1 MKATVKSITLTDF
14 KGVVGTK
21 TYNLFE
27 KTKIC
32 GKNGLGKTTISDA
45 FYWAMAD
52 KDTELRSNPN
62 IRPIDGRECTP
73 TVTIEFEIDGKPV
86 TVAKMQKMKKSK
98 PDDKGVVKT
107 SLTNS
112 YEVNAVQ
119 KSEKQFKAY
128 LEDLGFD
135 FEKFLPLSHPD
146 MFLKGM
152 NEKKQKEAI
161 RAVLFEM
168 ADMTI
173 SDLDIARQNGTK
185 ELEDLLEK
193 YTQDEVE
200 AMQNS
205 TRRKIVENYGADGKI
220 LKAKIE
226 GMEASKKHID
236 VAQIEKRKEDVSL
249 LIKNISRK
257 IDSTEKQSEEYK
269 KLSDDILNLKFKLTD
284 MEREA
289 NAENEKKR
297 QEIRHKINDTEVKK
311 GRISL
316 DVVKLKRQLSQTE
329 SEIEADTKEIYRQ
342 RDLWNEANSRLKE
355 AQKRVFDGSSLV
367 CPYCGQEYPEEK
379 KDDLRAEFESH
390 KAKEIEDI
398 KKDIK
403 DIETKGSSLKAKIK
417 AGKEDAE
424 KIQVDIDKLND
435 HIADLAKMVDKL
447 TTEMNAIP
455 DSVDISQDK
464 DYLALQKEISEKESA
479 MNAECKKNA
488 AADSLKIELSE
499 KQAELTEVEKQIAL
513 SERDKEIDKEIEA
526 LREKGMEYEQNL
538 ADCEKILYQIGFLNQ
553 KKNILLEK
561 SVNKNFKLVTWRLFK
576 FQKNGEVL
584 NDCTPMIDGKD
595 FESCSNGALKVL
607 AKLDIIDGLQRYYNQ
622 FYPVFADDFALVTS
636 ETESRIDMDCQLV
649 TLVADSGS
657 KVLLIGGCN
666 NGKA

>member
-1 MKATVKSITLTDF
+1 MKTTIKSITLIDF
-14 KGVVGTK
+14 KGVVGTE

-27 KTKIC
+27 KTKIS

-45 FYWAMAD
+45 FYWVMAD

-62 IRPIDGRECTP
+62 IRPNDGRECTP

-86 TVAKMQKMKKSK
+86 TVTKMQKMKKSK

-112 YEVNAVQ
+112 YEINAVQ
-119 KSEKQFKAY
+119 KSEKQFKTY

-168 ADMTI
+168 ADTTI

-185 ELEDLLEK
+185 ELAYLLEK
-193 YTQDEVE
+193 YTRDEVE

-205 TRRKIVENYGADGKI
+205 TKRKIAENYGADGKI

-236 VAQIEKRKEDVSL
+236 VSSLEKQKTDIAAAIADIQVR
-249 LIKNISRK
+249 
-257 IDSTEKQSEEYK
+257 IDSADKKSEDYK

-289 NAENEKKR
+289 NAGNERKR
-297 QEIRHKINDTEVKK
+297 QEIRHKINDTESEK

-329 SEIEADTKEIYRQ
+329 SGVEADTKEIYRQ
-342 RDLWNEANSRLKE
+342 RDFWKKDQELLKI
-355 AQKRVFDGSSLV
+355 AQERVFDDSSLV

-379 KDDLRAEFESH
+379 QDELRAEFESH

-417 AGKEDAE
+417 TEKEDAE
-424 KIQVDIDKLND
+424 KIQAEIDKLNSQ
-435 HIADLAKMVDKL
+435 IANLDKMVDTL
-447 TTEMNAIP
+447 TAEMKAIP
-455 DSVDISQDK
+455 DSVDISRNK
-464 DYLALQKEISEKESA
+464 DYLALQKEISKKESA
-479 MNAECKKNA
+479 MSAERDTNA
-488 AADSLKIELSE
+488 ATDNLKIELSE
-499 KQAELTEVEKQIAL
+499 NQAELIEIEKQIAL
-513 SERDKEIDKEIEA
+513 AEHDKEIDKEIEA

-538 ADCEKILYQIGFLNQ
+538 ADCEKILYQIGLLNQ
-553 KKNILLEK
+553 KKNSLLEE

-649 TLVADSGS
+649 KLVADSRS
-657 KVLLIGGCN
+657 ETLMIGEM
-666 NGKA
+666 

>member
-1 MKATVKSITLTDF
+1 MKAKVKSITLTDF
-14 KGVVGTK
+14 KGAVGTE

-27 KTKIC
+27 KTKIS

-45 FYWAMAD
+45 FYWTMAD

-62 IRPIDGRECTP
+62 IRPNDGRECTP
-73 TVTIEFEIDGKPV
+73 TVSIEFVIDGKPV
-86 TVAKMQKMKKSK
+86 AVTKMQKMKKSK
-98 PDDKGVVKT
+98 PDEKGVVKT

-128 LEDLGFD
+128 LEELGFD

-168 ADMTI
+168 ADTSI
-173 SDLDIARQNGTK
+173 SDLDIAKQNNTK
-185 ELEDLLEK
+185 ELAKLLEN
-193 YTQDEVE
+193 YTVDEVT

-205 TRRKIVENYGADGKI
+205 TKRKIAENYGREGEI
-220 LKAKIE
+220 LRAKIE

-236 VAQIEKRKEDVSL
+236 VAQLEKRKADVSL
-249 LIKNISRK
+249 LIKNIRGK
-257 IDSTEKQSEEYK
+257 IDNTEKQSEDYK
-269 KLSDDILNLKFKLTD
+269 KLSDNILNLKFKLTD

-297 QEIRHKINDTEVKK
+297 QEIRHKINDAESEK

-316 DVVKLKRQLSQTE
+316 DVVKLKRKLSQTE
-329 SEIEADTKEIYRQ
+329 SEVEADTKEIYRQ
-342 RDLWNEANSRLKE
+342 RDLWREANSRLKE
-355 AQKRVFDGSSLV
+355 AQERVFDDSSLV

-379 KDDLRAEFESH
+379 KETLRAEFESR

-417 AGKEDAE
+417 AEKEEAE
-424 KIQVDIDKLND
+424 KIQADIDKMNSQ
-435 HIADLAKMVDKL
+435 IADLDKMVDAL
-447 TTEMNAIP
+447 TAEMNAIP
-455 DSVDISQDK
+455 DSVDISRNK
-464 DYLALQKEISEKESA
+464 DYLALQKEISKKESA
-479 MNAECKKNA
+479 MNAERDTNA
-488 AADSLKIELSE
+488 AADNLKIELSE
-499 KQAELTEVEKQIAL
+499 KQAELTEIEKQIAL
-513 SERDKEIDKEIEA
+513 AEHDKEIDKEIEL

-538 ADCEKILYQIGFLNQ
+538 ADCEKILYQIDLLNQ
-553 KKNILLEK
+553 KKNSLLEE

-649 TLVADSGS
+649 TLVADSRS
-657 KVLLIGGCN
+657 EVLRILEM
-666 NGKA
+666 

>member
-1 MKATVKSITLTDF
+1 MKAIVKSITLTDF
-14 KGVVGTK
+14 KGVIGTE

-27 KTKIC
+27 KTKVS

-45 FYWAMAD
+45 FYWVVAD

-62 IRPIDGRECTP
+62 IRPNDGRECTP
-73 TVTIEFEIDGKPV
+73 TVSIEFEIDGKPV
-86 TVAKMQKMKKSK
+86 TVTKMQKMKKSK
-98 PDDKGVVKT
+98 PDEKGVVKT

-168 ADMTI
+168 VDTSI

-185 ELEDLLEK
+185 ELADLLEK

-205 TRRKIVENYGADGKI
+205 TRRKIAENYGRDGEI
-220 LKAKIE
+220 LRAKIE

-236 VAQIEKRKEDVSL
+236 VAQLEKRKADVSL
-249 LIKNISRK
+249 LIKNIRGK
-257 IDSTEKQSEEYK
+257 IDNTEKQSEDYK
-269 KLSDDILNLKFKLTD
+269 KLSDNILNLKFKLTD

-297 QEIRHKINDTEVKK
+297 QEIRHKINDAESEK

-316 DVVKLKRQLSQTE
+316 DVVKLKRKLSQTE
-329 SEIEADTKEIYRQ
+329 SEVEADTKEIYRQ
-342 RDLWNEANSRLKE
+342 RDLWKESNEKLKI
-355 AQKRVFDGSSLV
+355 AQERAFDDSSLV
-367 CPYCGQEYPEEK
+367 CPYCGQEYQEEK
-379 KDDLRAEFESH
+379 KDALRSEFESH
-390 KAKEIEDI
+390 KAKEIE
-398 KKDIK
+398 KIK
-403 DIETKGSSLKAKIK
+403 DDIERIEGRGSALKAKIK
-417 AGKEDAE
+417 ESREETGS
-424 KIQVDIDKLND
+424 IQSVIYSLDN
-435 HIADLAKMVDKL
+435 HIADLDKMVDTL
-447 TTEMNAIP
+447 TAEMNAIP
-455 DSVDISQDK
+455 DSVDISQNK
-464 DYLALQKEISEKESA
+464 DYLALQKEIYEKESA
-479 MNAECKKNA
+479 MNAERDTNA
-488 AADSLKIELSE
+488 AADSLKIELRE
-499 KQAELTEVEKQIAL
+499 KQAELTEIEKQIAL
-513 SERDKEIDKEIEA
+513 AEHDKEIDREIEA

-538 ADCEKILYQIGFLNQ
+538 ADCEKILYQIDLLNQ
-553 KKNILLEK
+553 KKNSLLEE

-649 TLVADSGS
+649 TLVADSRS
-657 KVLLIGGCN
+657 EVLLIGGM
-666 NGKA
+666 

>member
-1 MKATVKSITLTDF
+1 MKAIIKSIILTDF
-14 KGVVGTK
+14 KGVVGTE

-27 KTKIC
+27 KTKVC

-62 IRPIDGRECTP
+62 IRPNNGRECTP
-73 TVTIEFEIDGKPV
+73 TVTIEFEVDGKPV

-168 ADMTI
+168 ADTTI
-173 SDLDIARQNGTK
+173 SDLDIARQNRTK
-185 ELEDLLEK
+185 ELADLLEK

-205 TRRKIVENYGADGKI
+205 TKRKIAENYGREGEI
-220 LKAKIE
+220 LRAKIE

-236 VAQIEKRKEDVSL
+236 VSSL
-249 LIKNISRK
+249 KKQKTDITAAISDIQAK
-257 IDSTEKQSEEYK
+257 IDSADKKSEEYK
-269 KLSDDILNLKFKLTD
+269 KLSDNILNLRFKLTD

-289 NAENEKKR
+289 NAENEKNR
-297 QEIRHKINDTEVKK
+297 QEIRRKINDTESEK

-316 DVVKLKRQLSQTE
+316 DVVKLKRKLSQKE
-329 SEIEADTKEIYRQ
+329 SDIEADTKDIYRQ
-342 RDLWNEANSRLKE
+342 RDFWKKDQELLKI
-355 AQKRVFDGSSLV
+355 AQERVFDDSSLV

-379 KDDLRAEFESH
+379 KDALRSEFESH
-390 KAKEIEDI
+390 KAKEIE
-398 KKDIK
+398 KIK
-403 DIETKGSSLKAKIK
+403 DDIERIEGRGSALKDKIK
-417 AGKEDAE
+417 DSKSEVE
-424 KIQVDIDKLND
+424 KIHTEIDKMYSQ
-435 HIADLAKMVDKL
+435 IADLDKMVDTL
-447 TTEMNAIP
+447 TAEMNTIP

-479 MNAECKKNA
+479 MNAERDTNTT
-488 AADSLKIELSE
+488 ADNLKIELSE
-499 KQAELTEVEKQIAL
+499 NQAELTEIEKQIAL
-513 SERDKEIDKEIEA
+513 AEHDKEIDKEIEA

-538 ADCEKILYQIGFLNQ
+538 ADCEKILYQIGLLNQ
-553 KKNILLEK
+553 KKNSLLEE

-649 TLVADSGS
+649 TLVADSRS
-657 KVLLIGGCN
+657 ETLLIGGM
-666 NGKA
+666 

>member
-1 MKATVKSITLTDF
+1 MIAIIKAMTLTDF
-14 KGVVGTK
+14 KGVVGTV
-21 TYNLFE
+21 TYDIPKNAR
-27 KTKIC
+27 ISGVNGA
-32 GKNGLGKTTISDA
+32 GKSTIADA

-62 IRPIDGRECTP
+62 IRPNDGRECTP
-73 TVTIEFEIDGKPV
+73 TVSIEFEIDGKPV
-86 TVAKMQKMKKSK
+86 TVTKMQKMKKSK
-98 PDDKGVVKT
+98 PDEKGVVKT

-128 LEDLGFD
+128 LEELGFD

-168 ADMTI
+168 VDTSI
-173 SDLDIARQNGTK
+173 SDLDIARQNGTN
-185 ELEDLLEK
+185 ELADLLEK

-205 TRRKIVENYGADGKI
+205 TKRKIAENYGADGKI

-236 VAQIEKRKEDVSL
+236 VSSLEKQKTD
-249 LIKNISRK
+249 IAAAISDIQAK
-257 IDSTEKQSEEYK
+257 IDSVDKKSEDYK
-269 KLSDDILNLKFKLTD
+269 KLSDNILNLKFKLTD

-297 QEIRHKINDTEVKK
+297 QEIRHKINDAESEK
-311 GRISL
+311 GKYGL
-316 DVVKLKRQLSQTE
+316 EQVKLKRQLSQKE
-329 SEIEADTKEIYRQ
+329 SDIEVDTKDIYRQ
-342 RDLWNEANSRLKE
+342 RDLWTEANSRLKE
-355 AQKRVFDGSSLV
+355 AQERAFDDSSLV

-379 KDDLRAEFESH
+379 KDALRSEFESH
-390 KAKEIEDI
+390 KAKEIE
-398 KKDIK
+398 KIK
-403 DIETKGSSLKAKIK
+403 DDIERIEGRGSALKDKIK
-417 AGKEDAE
+417 DSKSEVE
-424 KIQVDIDKLND
+424 KIHTEIDKMNSQ
-435 HIADLAKMVDKL
+435 IADFDKMVDTL
-447 TTEMNAIP
+447 TVEMNAIP
-455 DSVDISQDK
+455 DSVDISRNK
-464 DYLALQKEISEKESA
+464 DYLALQKEISKKESA
-479 MNAECKKNA
+479 MNAERDTNA
-488 AADSLKIELSE
+488 AADKLKIELSE
-499 KQAELTEVEKQIAL
+499 KQAELTEIEKQIAL
-513 SERDKEIDKEIEA
+513 AEHDKEIDREIEL
-526 LREKGMEYEQNL
+526 LREKGMEYEQIL
-538 ADCEKILYQIGFLNQ
+538 ADCEKILYQIDLLNQ
-553 KKNILLEK
+553 KKNSLLEE

-622 FYPVFADDFALVTS
+622 LYPVFADDFALVTS

-649 TLVADSGS
+649 MLVADSECE
-657 KVLLIGGCN
+657 KLKIGVVDE
-666 NGKA
+666 

>member
-14 KGVVGTK
+14 KGIVGTE

-45 FYWAMAD
+45 FYWVMAD

-62 IRPIDGRECTP
+62 IRPNNGRECTP
-73 TVTIEFEIDGKPV
+73 TVTIEFEVDGKPV

-168 ADMTI
+168 ADTSI
-173 SDLDIARQNGTK
+173 SDLDIARQNRTK
-185 ELEDLLEK
+185 ELADLLEK

-205 TRRKIVENYGADGKI
+205 TKRKIAENYGREGEI
-220 LKAKIE
+220 LRAKIE

-236 VAQIEKRKEDVSL
+236 AAQLEKRKSDIFALIED
-249 LIKNISRK
+249 IRGK
-257 IDSTEKQSEEYK
+257 IDNTEKQNEDYK
-269 KLSDDILNLKFKLTD
+269 KLSDGILELKFKLTD

-297 QEIRHKINDTEVKK
+297 QEIRHKINDAESEK
-311 GRISL
+311 GRYGL
-316 DVVKLKRQLSQTE
+316 EQVKLKRQLSQKE
-329 SEIEADTKEIYRQ
+329 LDIENDTKEIYRQ
-342 RDLWNEANSRLKE
+342 RDLWNESNEKLKI
-355 AQKRVFDGSSLV
+355 AQERVFDNSSLV

-379 KDDLRAEFESH
+379 KDALRSEFESH

-403 DIETKGSSLKAKIK
+403 GIEERGSTLKAKIK
-417 AGKEDAE
+417 ESREETGS
-424 KIQVDIDKLND
+424 IQSVIYSLDNQ
-435 HIADLAKMVDKL
+435 IADFDKMVDTL
-447 TTEMNAIP
+447 TAEMNAIP
-455 DSVDISQDK
+455 DSVDISQNK

-479 MNAECKKNA
+479 MNAERDTNA
-488 AADSLKIELSE
+488 AADNLKIELSE
-499 KQAELTEVEKQIAL
+499 KQAELTEIEKQIAL
-513 SERDKEIDKEIEA
+513 AEHDKEIDKEIEL

-538 ADCEKILYQIGFLNQ
+538 ADCEKVLYQIDLLNQ
-553 KKNILLEK
+553 KKNSLLEE

-649 TLVADSGS
+649 TLVADSRS
-657 KVLLIGGCN
+657 ETLLIGGM
-666 NGKA
+666 